1 MKTILLWILR
11 LGLGGLF
18 LFAGVAKLGDPTQFA
33 IEIGN
38 YRLLEPIAPWLAVI
52 LPFIEIVLGVVLI
65 AGPRPWRRASAL
77 ALMGLL
83 AVFTVAVVTVVARGI
98 NVDCGCFGGQSGPV
112 TWTTVIRDVTLLL
125 VSSVILIL
133 ERGNPLR
140 KGVPTD

>member
-1 MKTILLWILR
+1 MKTILSWILR

-18 LFAGVAKLGDPTQFA
+18 LFAGVSKLGDPTQFA

-77 ALMGLL
+77 ALLGLL